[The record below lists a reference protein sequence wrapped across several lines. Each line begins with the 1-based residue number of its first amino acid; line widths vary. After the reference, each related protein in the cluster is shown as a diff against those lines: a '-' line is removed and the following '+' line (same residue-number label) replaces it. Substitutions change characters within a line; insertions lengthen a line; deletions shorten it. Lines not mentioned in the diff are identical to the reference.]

1 MNPWRKGEEGKKGDG
16 EGGKVE
22 AGEKER
28 KEGRE
33 KEAGRRKAGREEG
46 KRSREGR
53 REGGIIFSFTS
64 DPPTYTFLQVHTVP
78 RDEHV
83 FHFLLF
89 PFPLV
94 GRHMMVG
101 ARTAISDPDN
111 MKGKLHFE
119 DGKVT
124 K

>member
-1 MNPWRKGEEGKKGDG
+1 MEERRGREEGRWGRRDV
-16 EGGKVE
+16 EGGK
-22 AGEKER
+22 KER

-89 PFPLV
+89 LFPLV
-94 GRHMMVG
+94 GRRMMVG
-101 ARTAISDPDN
+101 AQTAISDHDN